1 MHIGQVINLL
11 SAKERRKLVLVMLAA
26 IFMATIEMVGVGSIM
41 PFMTIAAKPES
52 IHTNQFLQKAYHFF
66 GFAKE
71 INFLIFLGVI
81 VLAFM
86 LLSNVCQAM
95 MQYIKIK
102 FTSTCR
108 HSLALRLMKAY
119 LGQDYNFFLNRN
131 SHEFVK
137 NINSEVQQMINV
149 TLMQFVELTSRLIQ
163 VLILTVFLFWV
174 NPLSTLCIA
183 TAIVF
188 IYGSIYVFTKKKLV
202 SLGNDRFQ
210 CSSEEARIVSEV
222 FWGIKEVK
230 ITGSENEFVRDF
242 IPPSRRQAKVET
254 VNEIIG
260 DVPKFAL
267 ETIAFSSIMIF
278 VLFTLVHSG
287 TFADVAGTITLY
299 AYAGYRMIPAVQGLF
314 KALTKLK
321 YGVPAAKRLLME
333 FALAK
338 SAEPLSVQKREALPY
353 TRELTL
359 SGIVFAYPGT
369 NKDIFSDISLTIP
382 ANSLVGFAGKT
393 GSGKTTLID
402 IILGL
407 LHPKAGSF
415 RTDGIAITKENVR
428 NWQALLGYVP
438 QSIYLSD
445 NTIAANIAF
454 GVSSRDIDMDAVRR
468 AAKMAQIDEFIENEL
483 PQKYETSI
491 GERGIRLSGGQ
502 RQRIGIARALYRN
515 PSILIMDEATSALDG
530 HTERAVM
537 EAIDSLQGTR
547 TIILIAHRLS
557 TLKKCDTIYV
567 MDKGTIVESGTYE
580 QLEKTSPYFK
590 SMSEK
595 EAR

>member
-1 MHIGQVINLL
+1 MHIGQVNRLL
-11 SAKERRKLVLVMLAA
+11 TPGERRKLALVILAA

-52 IHTNQFLQKAYHFF
+52 VHTNPLLHQAYQFL
-66 GFAKE
+66 GFSKD
-71 INFLIFLGVI
+71 INFLIFLGVV
-81 VLAFM
+81 VLGFM
-86 LLSNVCQAM
+86 ILSNVCQAM
-95 MQYIKIK
+95 MQYIKVK
-102 FTSTCR
+102 FTSMRR
-108 HSLALRLMKAY
+108 HSLALRLLKVY

-137 NINSEVQQMINV
+137 NVNNEIQQMINV
-149 TLMQFVELTSRLIQ
+149 TLMQFVELISRGIQ
-163 VLILTVFLFWV
+163 VLILTGFLFWV
-174 NPLSTLCIA
+174 NPFSTLCIA
-183 TAIVF
+183 VAIVLVYGT
-188 IYGSIYVFTKKKLV
+188 IYAFTKRKLV
-202 SLGNDRFQ
+202 SLGSERFQ
-210 CSSEEARIVSEV
+210 CSSEQARIVSEV

-230 ITGSENEFVRDF
+230 ITGSENEFLHDF
-242 IPPSRRQAKVET
+242 IPPSRRQARVET
-254 VNEIIG
+254 TNEIIG

-267 ETIAFSSIMIF
+267 ETIAFSSIMVF
-278 VLFTLVHSG
+278 VLFTLINSG
-287 TFADVAGTITLY
+287 TFADVAGTVTLY

-321 YGVPAAKRLLME
+321 YGVPAAKRLLDE

-338 SAEPLSVQKREALPY
+338 SAAPLSAAKREPLPY
-353 TRELTL
+353 TRELAL
-359 SGIVFAYPGT
+359 SGIAFAYPGT
-369 NKDIFSDISLTIP
+369 DKNIFNDLSLTIP

-407 LHPKAGSF
+407 LHPQAGSF
-415 RTDGIAITKENVR
+415 RTDNVAITKENVR

-438 QSIYLSD
+438 QTIYLSD

-454 GVSSRDIDMDAVRR
+454 GVSSSDIDMDAVRR
-468 AAKMAQIDEFIENEL
+468 AAKMAQIDEFIENDL
-483 PQKYETSI
+483 PMKYETTI

-530 HTERAVM
+530 QTERAVM
-537 EAIDSLQGTR
+537 EAIDSLQGSR

-557 TLKKCDTIYV
+557 TLKKCDRIYILE
-567 MDKGTIVESGTYE
+567 KGAIVESGTYDE
-580 QLEKTSPYFK
+580 LETTSPYFK
-590 SMSEK
+590 SMNDK
-595 EAR
+595 EVG